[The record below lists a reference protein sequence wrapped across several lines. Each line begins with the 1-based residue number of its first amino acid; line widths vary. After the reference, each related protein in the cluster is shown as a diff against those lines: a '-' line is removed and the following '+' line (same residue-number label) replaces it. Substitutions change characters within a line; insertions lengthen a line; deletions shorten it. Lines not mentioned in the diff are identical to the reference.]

1 MPTAWN
7 QCSGS
12 GAGNV
17 TVNEDDASPN
27 TNSVDSETSSGSSSS
42 QAATIG
48 DCTSTS
54 APAGWDGIASTSYY
68 GWMGSACDCGQDSW
82 EWTGGSGVYNGAV
95 NQKLFQGSI
104 SSGGQPNCGSA
115 CGGCY
120 ELSTSGF
127 NAYND
132 GVASGSTITLQIV
145 DACYSA
151 GDHWCGSTS
160 DDYKDSSSCSV
171 HFDIQTGAPGSDG
184 QAAVGERIFLIYG
197 EMDIPRKLEVS
208 AWGTL
213 SAVAFAVICES
224 LDKISNRT
232 NFIFTGTRY

>member
-1 MPTAWN
+1 
-7 QCSGS
+7 
-12 GAGNV
+12 
-17 TVNEDDASPN
+17 
-27 TNSVDSETSSGSSSS
+27 
-42 QAATIG
+42 
-48 DCTSTS
+48 
-54 APAGWDGIASTSYY
+54 
-68 GWMGSACDCGQDSW
+68 MGSACDCGQNSW
-82 EWTGGSGVYNGAV
+82 EWAGSSGIYNGAV

-104 SSGGQPNCGSA
+104 NSGGQPNCGSA

-171 HFDIQTGAPGSDG
+171 HFDIQTGAPGSNG
-184 QAAVGERIFLIYG
+184 QAAVGSDGTTWSGELTSHLCVVSRILNDVDGGQIVYYKQTSC
-197 EMDIPRKLEVS
+197 PQ
-208 AWGTL
+208 TL
-213 SAVAFAVICES
+213 T
-224 LDKISNRT
+224 SNYKSSCT
-232 NFIFTGTRY
+232 C